1 MRNRFH
7 GALDI
12 GADGFSGDAQEPAPY
27 ATGGQFALVNQAT
40 YSALGNAAK
49 LPGDFF
55 QRPQQTRF
63 LRHTSPCPEIG
74 GMGPVDEKNRAH
86 QSRRTWFIDGS

>member
-7 GALDI
+7 GALDV
-12 GADGFSGDAQEPAPY
+12 GADGFGGDAQEPAPY
-27 ATGGQFALVNQAT
+27 ATGCQFALVNQAANG
-40 YSALGNAAK
+40 ALGDAAK
-49 LPGDFF
+49 LPGDFL

-74 GMGPVDEKNRAH
+74 VMGLETKKP
-86 QSRRTWFIDGS
+86 STP